1 MQCKAQAYLDRFL
14 KESYALYGNKYTYS
28 IPEDFKMGK
37 AIVINCRDH
46 GLFKKIPC
54 YFLKGDIGCKG
65 CMMLRKANNSFETFK
80 EKAEKLFNNIYDYS
94 LSRNGY
100 QSVASKID
108 VICPRHGIF
117 NIQASSHLAGYTC
130 AKCSFYL
137 TPEEFAERANKVHN
151 FKYDYSLVEYDG
163 SFGKVKITCKEHG
176 VFEQS
181 SNSHFQ
187 GRGCPTCSSIVR
199 SYSFVDRY
207 TRDPE
212 KGKKEGFLYLME
224 VEGNGE
230 KFLKVGISTELRK
243 RINAYRREENYNFRL
258 IRSWTTTRLVS
269 AQVEDLVLGWK
280 RSEKIHY
287 WPRKNFDGRSE
298 CIQITEQDKVIS
310 FIENSLLD
318 HGCTPER

>member
-1 MQCKAQAYLDRFL
+1 MSEVD
-14 KESYALYGNKYTYS
+14 
-28 IPEDFKMGK
+28 
-37 AIVINCRDH
+37 
-46 GLFKKIPC
+46 
-54 YFLKGDIGCKG
+54 
-65 CMMLRKANNSFETFK
+65 
-80 EKAEKLFNNIYDYS
+80 
-94 LSRNGY
+94 Y
-100 QSVASKID
+100 QSVSSKID
-108 VICPRHGIF
+108 IICPRHGAF
-117 NIQASSHLAGYTC
+117 NTKAALHLNGHKC
-130 AKCSFYL
+130 PKCSYYL
-137 TPEEFAERANKVHN
+137 TAEDFAEKANKVHN

-163 SFGKVKITCKEHG
+163 SFGKVKISCKEHG

-207 TRDPE
+207 IRDPE

-243 RINAYRREENYNFRL
+243 RINAYRREENYEFKL
-258 IRSWTTTRLVS
+258 IKAWTTTRLVS

-280 RSEKIHY
+280 KSEKMHY

-298 CIQITEQDKVIS
+298 CMLLEFEEPIIS
-310 FIENSLLD
+310 FIEKSLHN
-318 HGCTPER
+318 HGWTSER